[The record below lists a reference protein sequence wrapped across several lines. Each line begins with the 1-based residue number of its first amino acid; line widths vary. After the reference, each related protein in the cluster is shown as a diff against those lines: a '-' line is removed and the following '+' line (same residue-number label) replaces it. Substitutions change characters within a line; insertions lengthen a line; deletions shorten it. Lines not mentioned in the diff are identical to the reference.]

1 MFLLSDTDMKARWA
15 AVRPIHA
22 QRSTNSS
29 WDGPVLRPLLDFAEV
44 CVCGGVIQ
52 THTDPPLRV
61 SWATKKGN
69 KLCN

>member
-1 MFLLSDTDMKARWA
+1 M
-15 AVRPIHA
+15 RPIRA

-44 CVCGGVIQ
+44 RGGGVIQ